1 MERKFRAREVGK
13 SEYTS
18 RGCTVFVEIQ
28 ENDVAIVIDN
38 FRMEFAPH
46 FTTAGCV
53 LFCVMYAKLEKNKT
67 CYLRTCVIQG
77 VAVVLNIQSIR

>member
-53 LFCVMYAKLEKNKT
+53 LFCVMYAKLEKIHVT
-67 CYLRTCVIQG
+67 SELALSRELQ
-77 VAVVLNIQSIR
+77 LF